1 MGALALCV
9 VLGLIP
15 LAGIA
20 YILLAGDVISVDGL
34 FMSLILLAISGIFFL
49 NALLEL
55 KSRRAPKAAEAKTG
69 KAKAAAAAAGVRTA
83 APVISTAP
91 AQGEVRKET
100 GVVVEVTYFEAPVG
114 QSNKS
119 FVTFQPNGAGSAHV
133 IVLGGDLRN
142 ALPIGKRVTITY
154 AASEEGNRLI
164 AAE

>member
-1 MGALALCV
+1 MGALAVCI

-20 YILLAGDVISVDGL
+20 YILVAGDVISVDGL
-34 FMSLILLAISGIFFL
+34 FMILILLTVSGIFFL

-55 KSRRAPKAAEAKTG
+55 KRRHAPKPAEAKLG
-69 KAKAAAAAAGVRTA
+69 KAKAAAAAASASAA
-83 APVISTAP
+83 APPISAAP
-91 AQGEVRKET
+91 ARGEVRKET

-114 QSNKS
+114 QTNKS

-142 ALPIGKRVTITY
+142 ALPAGKRVTITY
-154 AASEEGNRLI
+154 TASEEGNRLI